1 MSKFFTLSTRDLIK
15 GAVVAVL
22 TGIMTFLVEQ
32 LKADTAI
39 DLLLLKQVGISGLIA
54 FLAYL
59 IKNLVTNSN
68 DEILKPDKK

>member
-39 DLLLLKQVGISGLIA
+39 DLLLLKQVGLSGLIA